1 MVTRSKIRENGIDYE
16 YYYYTSHNEGPKA
29 REEYEDDK
37 ANSLI
42 DTVENLIVHLEY
54 DFIQD
59 YSKMINTGFIDNA
72 LSTGVVG
79 QNLVNLIEIN
89 TKIYMKH
96 GKSHNL
102 YGPAI
107 VYLNEVDRGL
117 FFIDGEV
124 LMEDEFKSYKRTH
137 LIDRMTYERV

>member
-1 MVTRSKIRENGIDYE
+1 MITRDKIKENGIVYE
-16 YYYYTSHNEGPKA
+16 YFYYTSHDEGPKA

-37 ANSLI
+37 AAGLI

-59 YSKMINTGFIDNA
+59 YSKMGNM
-72 LSTGVVG
+72 LSPYSTVG
-79 QNLVNLIEIN
+79 QSSVNLIEIN

-137 LIDRMTYERV
+137 LIDRMTDDIPHTNI